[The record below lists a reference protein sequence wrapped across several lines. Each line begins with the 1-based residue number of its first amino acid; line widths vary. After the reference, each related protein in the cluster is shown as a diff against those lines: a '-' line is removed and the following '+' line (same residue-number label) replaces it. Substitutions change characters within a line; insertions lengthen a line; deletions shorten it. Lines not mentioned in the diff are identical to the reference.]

1 MNATR
6 LPGVYFETAAPPV
19 PEVLPRMDIAAFV
32 GFAASGPL
40 DVPVAIED
48 SARFLEIF
56 GQDQPLA
63 WDTRRGEIV
72 YAQLPPA
79 VRAFF
84 RNGGRRC
91 WVVRVADND
100 TAQANEFML
109 SGVLQAGAD
118 SNSAIAGGWAQARS
132 EGSWSDDLM
141 VNTTLS
147 FTPLPVVDA
156 QFSADGYSF
165 ALQPGIPSPVV
176 AGDMLQLVFPAAQ
189 ASPPAPSDA
198 VAYLPLTEI
207 TSRAVSPGPNLR
219 PAQQFVFTGGHA
231 FWFRPAVHADFPV
244 LKSSPPAA
252 ADSFGVVQLPVPN
265 TVTWLT
271 RPENVDLPVLG
282 WGASPSQNEFVV
294 ETSRAASDQIQSGA
308 WLQLQFASPFLPAG
322 ATSLFVLVE
331 SIRGVAA
338 ESNPVPLAS
347 PVLNEERVL
356 IVAAGAW
363 WALDEAQSRSSYTPS
378 QAEVSALGLELWVR
392 DAQGTISQLSDL
404 GLAAPQPRYLGYLPT
419 DTQLF
424 QQSDRPDVN
433 PGAGLMAEAGHPRF
447 ALAGPSISRSAAYIP
462 LGVPGFPKDEFY
474 QSAIPV
480 SRSALERDGLA
491 PAGASG
497 CSFFS
502 SSLFL
507 DPDLANSG
515 VSTLLTEAFHKQYQ
529 LRRANDTGPLGE
541 PLQKMHAVVPI
552 EEVSLLAVPDAIH
565 PGWLRADSQAQ
576 NRLSAPDLLSIS
588 DPDAKGQVTVR
599 WSRVDSAFSYTLQQS
614 PNPQF
619 ASVTATWEGSTLQ
632 SDPLP
637 QTATCPVRSY
647 FRVRANGTV
656 GASPWSNTLANE
668 FPPETFERC
677 VPDFLDAPVLSELGD
692 NRGRITLAWSAGA
705 TDVDGFRLEVSADPA
720 FEFAQ
725 LLYQG
730 AQTSF
735 EIWRSPTR
743 TSYFRVSAQR
753 GVEQSPF
760 SKTIVAIATGEGSPA
775 GSRNQQW
782 QMAPAGD
789 NPGGGAC
796 EDELLN
802 IHQAMLRMCAAR
814 ADIFAVLSLPRNYQ
828 AQPALDY
835 KNRLIGALMPEE
847 TEHTLSFGALY
858 HPWPVVRDS
867 ADNSPLAVRSET
879 PDGTICG
886 NTAQLTINSGA
897 WCASANLVLTGVVDL
912 EPHLAEETAQ
922 EFFDAQINLLA
933 QESRGFVCTSSNTLS
948 TDTEVRDINV
958 RRLLILLRRLAV
970 RDGSEF
976 VFLPNDSALRNG
988 VRRRFNTILSNLFVL
1003 GAFAGSTQDEGFQ
1016 VVTDSSVN
1024 PPEAVDLGRFVVELR
1039 IAPSLPL
1046 EFLTVRLVQTGGE
1059 IQFSEEF

>member
-1 MNATR
+1 MSATR
-6 LPGVYFETAAPPV
+6 LPGVYFETVAPPV

-63 WDTRRGEIV
+63 WDPARGEMA

-91 WVVRVADND
+91 WVVRVADNG
-100 TAQANEFML
+100 TAQSNEFML
-109 SGVLQAGAD
+109 SGLLQKGVD
-118 SNSAIAGGWAQARS
+118 SNSALAGAWTQARS

-156 QFSADGYSF
+156 QFSSNSYSL
-165 ALQPGIPSPVV
+165 ALQPGLLSPVV
-176 AGDMLQLVFPAAQ
+176 DGDMLQLVFSGAQ
-189 ASPPAPSDA
+189 TSPPAPSHA
-198 VAYLPLTEI
+198 VAYLPLTDI
-207 TSRAVSPGPNLR
+207 TPRMVSPGPNLR
-219 PAQQFVFTGGHA
+219 PVQQAVLTGSHA
-231 FWFRPAVHADFPV
+231 FWFRSAVKEDFPA
-244 LKSSPPAA
+244 LASSPPAA

-271 RPENVDLPVLG
+271 RPENVALPVLG
-282 WGASPSQNEFVV
+282 WGITPNQNVFVV
-294 ETSRAASDQIQSGA
+294 ETLRAASDQIQSGS

-322 ATSLFVLVE
+322 ATSLLLLVE
-331 SIRGVAA
+331 NIRGVAT
-338 ESNPVPLAS
+338 ESNPVPVGS
-347 PVLNEERVL
+347 PVLNQEQVL
-356 IVAAGAW
+356 IVASGAW
-363 WALDEAQSRSSYTPS
+363 WVLDEAHSRSFYMSS
-378 QAEVSALGLELWVR
+378 QPEVAALGLELWVR
-392 DAQGTISQLSDL
+392 DAQGTISQFSDL
-404 GLAAPQPRYLGYLPT
+404 GLAAPQPRFFGYLPT
-419 DTQLF
+419 DKRLF
-424 QQSDRPDVN
+424 QLSDRPDVN
-433 PGAGLMAEAGHPRF
+433 PGADLMAEAGHPRF
-447 ALAGPSISRSAAYIP
+447 ALAAPSGGSSAIYIP

-480 SRSALERDGLA
+480 NRSALERDGLA
-491 PAGASG
+491 PAGLSG
-497 CSFFS
+497 CSFFNS
-502 SSLFL
+502 SFFL

-515 VSTLLTEAFHKQYQ
+515 VSALLTEAFHKQYQ
-529 LRRANDTGPLGE
+529 LRRANDSGPLGE
-541 PLQKMHAVVPI
+541 PLQKMHAVLPI

-565 PGWLRADSQAQ
+565 PGWLPVEAQ
-576 NRLSAPDLLSIS
+576 IQDRLSAPDLLSIS
-588 DPDAKGQVTVR
+588 SPDAKGQITVL
-599 WSRVDSAFSYTLQQS
+599 WSKVDSASSYTLQQS
-614 PNPQF
+614 SNPQF
-619 ASVTATWEGSTLQ
+619 GIAKVVWEGSAQQ

-647 FRVRANGTV
+647 FRVRANGKGGV
-656 GASPWSNTLANE
+656 SPWSNTLADE
-668 FPPETFERC
+668 FPQETFELC

-705 TDVDGFRLEVSADPA
+705 TGIAAFRLEVAAEPA
-720 FEFAQ
+720 FEFPQ
-725 LLYQG
+725 QVYQG
-730 AQTSF
+730 PQTSF
-735 EIWRSPTR
+735 EIWRSPVS
-743 TSYFRVSAQR
+743 TSCFRVSAER

-760 SKTIVAIATGEGSPA
+760 SNTIVVNPPGQGSPA
-775 GSRNQQW
+775 GGANQQW
-782 QMAPAGD
+782 QMAPTGD
-789 NPGGGAC
+789 NAGGGPC
-796 EDELLN
+796 ETELLN
-802 IHQAMLRMCAAR
+802 IHQAMLRLCAAR
-814 ADIFAVLSLPRNYQ
+814 GDIFAMLSLPRNYQ
-828 AQPALDY
+828 TQPALDY
-835 KNRLIGALMPEE
+835 KNRLVGALMPEE

-867 ADNSPLAVRSET
+867 ADNSPLAVRAET

-897 WCASANLVLTGVVDL
+897 WYAPANLVLRGVVDL
-912 EPHLAEETAQ
+912 EPHLADEAAQ
-922 EFFDAQINLLA
+922 EFFDAQINILA
-933 QESRGFVCTSSNTLS
+933 QESRGFVCANSSTLS
-948 TDTEVRDINV
+948 TDTEVREINV
-958 RRLLILLRRLAV
+958 RRLLILLRRLAL
-970 RDGSEF
+970 RDGAEF

-988 VRRRFNTILSNLFVL
+988 VRRRFNAILSNLFVL

-1024 PPEAVDLGRFVVELR
+1024 PPESVDLGRFVVELR

-1059 IQFSEEF
+1059 VQLSEEF